1 MTILKPELKNSILLV
16 LLMVIAFSIPFHNT
30 FSSIS
35 IALLVLFWVIESSP
49 GAKLK
54 RMLQPA
60 GSHYVIGFSLIF
72 LVYLIGTLYSDG
84 LFTRHST
91 LFVIQ
96 VKASLIIFPVLF
108 STLDADRFTRKF
120 QKRIFVVFVIGCLL
134 SSVILL
140 GNAVYLYLTD
150 DQDISV
156 FYYMK
161 LARHHHPSYLAL
173 IYAMALAVLLNA
185 YFRKETSAFRAKW
198 LLLMLLLYF
207 QIFIVA
213 LSSKAGI
220 IALVILYA
228 GLVLF
233 VALRKSTLISNAIIF
248 SGGMLVVMVILVAAN
263 PKVAERF
270 VAMGEAISANWQET
284 NADTVESSLG
294 RLLIWE
300 SAIEV
305 LSRHPV
311 LGVGTGD
318 VRDEL
323 MKKYHEKEL
332 KPAIRMKSNAHSQY
346 LQIYLAAGIPGLL
359 ILLACFA
366 AGLYVS
372 LKYNNLLY
380 FLFILL
386 FSFHVLVESMFE
398 RQAGV
403 VFFSFFNSLLF
414 IFSFRNKHE
423 TDKRLKDKQ
432 WDIS

>member
-1 MTILKPELKNSILLV
+1 M
-16 LLMVIAFSIPFHNT
+16 
-30 FSSIS
+30 
-35 IALLVLFWVIESSP
+35 
-49 GAKLK
+49 
-54 RMLQPA
+54 
-60 GSHYVIGFSLIF
+60 
-72 LVYLIGTLYSDG
+72 
-84 LFTRHST
+84 
-91 LFVIQ
+91 
-96 VKASLIIFPVLF
+96 
-108 STLDADRFTRKF
+108 
-120 QKRIFVVFVIGCLL
+120 VFVIGCLL

-173 IYAMALAVLLNA
+173 IYAMAMADLINE

-207 QIFIVA
+207 QIFIIA

-228 GLVLF
+228 GLVFF

-248 SGGMLVVMVILVAAN
+248 SGVMLCVMLILVAVN

-270 VAMGEAISANWQET
+270 VAMGEAISANRQET

-294 RLLIWE
+294 RILIWE

-323 MKKYHEKEL
+323 LKKYHKKEL
-332 KPAIRMKSNAHSQY
+332 KPATRMKSNAHSQY

-366 AGLYVS
+366 AGLYVA

-386 FSFHVLVESMFE
+386 FSFHVLVESLFE

-414 IFSFRNKHE
+414 IFYFRNKHE